1 MWQLLL
7 HEFWHGLEKRFLM
20 VFRGFWGAFG
30 RLFGSLFRP
39 ERENEKVYLDCTG
52 VYGLHIQLSKKHALG
67 QLFPAFFSDSCAGG
81 HFAWI
86 LVFWGLPWGTL
97 GHRFGGRG
105 RLLGRPKRRSKTR
118 TPLFEFLRARGD
130 RKADCA
136 GPAGRDMRGA
146 SKCTSAC

>member
-1 MWQLLL
+1 MWQLFR
-7 HEFWHGLEKRFLM
+7 HEFLHGLERRFSM
-20 VFRGFWGAFG
+20 NFGRFGGAFG
-30 RLFGSLFRP
+30 TLFGSLLRP
-39 ERENEKVYLDCTG
+39 ERENEKVCLDCTG
-52 VYGLHIQLSKKHALG
+52 VSGLHIQLSKKYTVE

-97 GHRFGGRG
+97 GHPFGGRG

-146 SKCTSAC
+146 SKC